1 MGLRD
6 PRTPSQRSGAVSLQ
20 GSAVGAST
28 GDYERYLVRR
38 GQRQHHLPNP
48 RTGWPT
54 TGGHGVSLLGSS
66 VADVNGLGASI
77 MVMGADAG
85 KALAHMQGGL
95 AVLIAQSNGQVWKS
109 PAMARQLGA
118 A

>member
-1 MGLRD
+1 M
-6 PRTPSQRSGAVSLQ
+6 SLI
-20 GSAVGAST
+20 A
-28 GDYERYLVRR
+28 
-38 GQRQHHLPNP
+38 
-48 RTGWPT
+48 
-54 TGGHGVSLLGSS
+54 SS
-66 VADVNGLGASI
+66 VAQVNGLGASI

-85 KALAHMQGGL
+85 KALAQKQGGL

>member
-1 MGLRD
+1 MAAGD
-6 PRTPSQRSGAVSLQ
+6 GVAGKAPDS
-20 GSAVGAST
+20 
-28 GDYERYLVRR
+28 GDYERYFLHQ
-38 GQRQHHLPNP
+38 GQRQHHVLNP

-54 TGGHGVSLLGSS
+54 TGVHGVSLIASS
-66 VADVNGLGASI
+66 VAQVNGLGASI

-85 KALAHMQGGL
+85 KALAQKQGGL